1 MNIPHDWTFKT
12 ADVAGEF
19 DKHVREQLPWYD
31 LTTGAIAHFA
41 RHYIPHGGRV
51 YDIGASTGNI
61 GKALADVIAD
71 REVEFIALDNSAEMQ
86 SRYTGPGTFILA
98 DAEGYKFEKF
108 DLAVCFLSM
117 MFMPV
122 SKRAAFLF
130 RLIASIRE
138 GGAIII
144 FDKCVPKLGYLG
156 TVTSRLALSGK
167 LAAGVPAS
175 EILAKELSLGGVQ
188 RPLLDAELP
197 PGCVEIFRFGDFAGW
212 IIEAKALTL

>member
-31 LTTGAIAHFA
+31 LVTGAIAHFA

-71 REVEFIALDNSAEMQ
+71 RSVEFIALDNSAEMQ
-86 SRYTGPGTFILA
+86 SRYTGPGTFLLG
-98 DAEGYKFEKF
+98 DATEFEFEPF
-108 DLAVCFLSM
+108 DLSILFLSM

-122 SKRAAFLF
+122 IKRGPWLLKLAAKV
-130 RLIASIRE
+130 RK
-138 GGAIII
+138 GGAVLI
-144 FDKCVPKLGYLG
+144 FDKCLPRVGYLSI
-156 TVTSRLALSGK
+156 VLSRLALAGK
-167 LAAGVPAS
+167 TAAGVPAA
-175 EILAKELSLGGVQ
+175 EIIAKELSLGGIQ
-188 RPLLDAELP
+188 RPICESELP
-197 PGCVEIFRFGDFAGW
+197 LGCVEIFRFGDFAGW
-212 IIEAKALTL
+212 ICEAK